1 MLQSCV
7 VVNLVV
13 VVVVTVVVAVGV
25 NVVVVAVVDGEAD
38 QKLRNWSFFSV
49 FDSPTP
55 FLRMD
60 MASKT

>member
-1 MLQSCV
+1 MKSD
-7 VVNLVV
+7 
-13 VVVVTVVVAVGV
+13 VAVLRRRQSRRCRRRCRRRRRRRQRRSRS
-25 NVVVVAVVDGEAD
+25 EAS
-38 QKLRNWSFFSV
+38 QLEFFSV

>member
-13 VVVVTVVVAVGV
+13 VTVVVADVV
-25 NVVVVAVVDGEAD
+25 NVVAVVVVDGEAD